1 MSSKYAEKAELST
14 GQSLARSAWLLAS
27 AAPFIFLS
35 LLILLAL
42 YGAPEHDDF
51 CLAYQNVRD
60 GLAQT
65 VLAFYTGLSGR
76 IVPLLIIQIPA
87 EIAKAAGSSILPAYA
102 ATLIAFAILFV
113 VGSAFAMVRMW
124 PNIRGLPLLVLMLG
138 FPATIAGATPS
149 AHDLLYWLPGLACYV
164 PPGLVAILI
173 LGECVYAIDRER
185 QFSIQATAWTVVG
198 GFLAATC
205 NEFTAIWLVAI
216 LAASL
221 LARYVFDQK
230 LQVGHHLLIAVAVT
244 VGWLIVAAAPGNGQ
258 RMAAVGGSWNLGFAI
273 TEGFKFSLTGLRT
286 LLLSPSLIGWL
297 VLVVTISAAAPA
309 PKKEDCRREKWL
321 AWGIAAICLGCCYFA
336 YFLHQLIT
344 GTHLVDRAQN
354 EALILI
360 VFGFTLCSSLLA
372 RAYRPQL
379 RRKLALGGAPISFD
393 KPVWPLLLTAVIALS
408 LYFSTTGSRI
418 RREIATFDPFWREAV
433 ARDRLLASSA
443 GAVINVPKH
452 RWKPSTLIDADIAD
466 NIGCVAMYYHNKEL
480 IPVDPPGGS
489 SQQ

>member
-1 MSSKYAEKAELST
+1 MSSKSAEKAELST
-14 GQSLARSAWLLAS
+14 SQSLARSAWLLAC
-27 AAPFIFLS
+27 AGPFIFLG

-51 CLAYQNVRD
+51 CFAYQNVRD

-87 EIAKAAGSSILPAYA
+87 TIAKAAGSSILPAYA

-124 PNIRGLPLLVLMLG
+124 PSVRSLPLLVLMFG
-138 FPATIAGATPS
+138 FPAAIAGATPS

-164 PPGLVAILI
+164 PPGLVTILI

-185 QFSIQATAWTVVG
+185 QFSIPATVWAAVG
-198 GFLAATC
+198 GFLAVTC
-205 NEFTAIWLVAI
+205 NEFTAAWLASI
-216 LAASL
+216 LVGSL
-221 LARYVFDQK
+221 LARYYFDQK
-230 LQVGHHLLIAVAVT
+230 LQAGHHLLIATAIVL
-244 VGWLIVAAAPGNGQ
+244 GWVIVALAPGNGH
-258 RMAAVGGSWNLGFAI
+258 RMAAVGGNWDLSFSIREALKFA
-273 TEGFKFSLTGLRT
+273 LTRLST
-286 LLLSPSLIGWL
+286 FLLSPSLIGWL
-297 VLVVTISAAAPA
+297 VMVVAISAAAPA
-309 PKKEDCRREKWL
+309 PEERDHRRTKLL
-321 AWGIAAICLGCCYFA
+321 AGGVAVICLICCYFE

-344 GTHLVDRAQN
+344 GSHLVDRAQN

-360 VFGFTLCSSLLA
+360 MFGFTLCVSLLA

-379 RRKLALGGAPISFD
+379 GRKLVLGGASISLD
-393 KPVWPLLLTAVIALS
+393 KPVWPLLLAAVIAVS
-408 LYFSTTGSRI
+408 LYFSTVGSRI
-418 RREIATFDPFWREAV
+418 RHETATFDPFWQEAF
-433 ARDRLLASSA
+433 ARDRLLASSP

-452 RWKPSTLIDADIAD
+452 RWKPSTLIDADITD

-489 SQQ
+489 SQ